1 MYIKSQNESTRE
13 LLDLINEFSN
23 VTGYEVNI
31 LATEKLKILF
41 TQVSKISST
50 WGYM

>member
-13 LLDLINEFSN
+13 LLNLINERSN
-23 VTGYEVNI
+23 IIGYKVNI
-31 LATEKLKILF
+31 LATERLKILF

-50 WGYM
+50 WGFI